1 MKKVF
6 LLAFCILFV
15 LTGCSEEE
23 QPSEIPELLEVE
35 IRTPETINVN
45 EEVIIEALV
54 TQGDEKVDDAT
65 TVEFEI
71 WKSGEEEHEKVEGE
85 NKGNGI
91 YSITRTFQEE
101 GEYSVISHV
110 TARDMHNMPKK
121 EFTVTSNTN

>member
-1 MKKVF
+1 MKKIF

-15 LTGCSEEE
+15 LTGCSQKER
-23 QPSEIPELLEVE
+23 PSEIPELLEVE

-45 EEVIIEALV
+45 EEVTIEVLI
-54 TQGDEKVDDAT
+54 TQGDEKVEET
-65 TVEFEI
+65 TRMEFEI
-71 WKSGEEEHEKVEGE
+71 WKAGEEEHEMIEGE

-101 GEYSVISHV
+101 GEYFVISHV

-121 EFTVTSNTN
+121 EFTVTSNPN